1 MRAKSLIDDVTLYE
15 EDDKGDP
22 ILFANPLIRK
32 MLKLARTQE
41 SDVFYDLGSGWGQN
55 LIVALTEFKVKKAVG
70 IEQDRERHAKALGRL
85 QKRGL
90 TDRGTVVWG
99 KFEKAFAGKLK
110 GADLSEA
117 SIVFYGLST
126 EGVMKRIEKTV
137 KRGCRL
143 VYYYD
148 CLFPEIKPERVDFP
162 FYVSVS
168 PFKRPESEREW
179 LSAVVPKTFS
189 SIHKGKPSVEELWDE
204 LSHDYEANHHP
215 EDIMDFKRRLRKL
228 VGSGVVG

>member
-1 MRAKSLIDDVTLYE
+1 MRARSLIDDVTLYE

-22 ILFANPLIRK
+22 ILFENPQIRK
-32 MLKLARTQE
+32 MLRLAGTRR
-41 SDVFYDLGSGWGQN
+41 SDVFYDLGCGWGQN

-70 IEQDRERHAKALGRL
+70 VEQDRERHAKSLGRL

-110 GADLSEA
+110 GVDLNEA
-117 SIVFYGLST
+117 SVVFYGLST
-126 EGVMKRIEKTV
+126 EGVLKGIKKTV

-148 CLFPEIKPERVDFP
+148 CLFPEIKPERVNFP
-162 FYVSVS
+162 FYVSVA
-168 PFKRPESEREW
+168 PFKKPRSESEW
-179 LSAVVPKTFS
+179 LAAVVPKVGS
-189 SIHKGKPSVEELWDE
+189 SIQKGRPSVEELWDE
-204 LSHDYEANHHP
+204 LSHDYEVNHHP
-215 EDIMDFKRRLRKL
+215 EDVVDFKRRLRKL
-228 VGSGVVG
+228 VGS